1 MFCAVI
7 IHKIYKIITNYVLSR
22 TICNHKRKTNS
33 FFLYFKLKEVYMNWY
48 FYQLQ
53 YAIQEHITF
62 LLLEYIIDW
71 NLRLSQFFL
80 MGSNN

>member
-1 MFCAVI
+1 
-7 IHKIYKIITNYVLSR
+7 
-22 TICNHKRKTNS
+22 
-33 FFLYFKLKEVYMNWY
+33 MNWY
-48 FYQLQ
+48 LYQLQ